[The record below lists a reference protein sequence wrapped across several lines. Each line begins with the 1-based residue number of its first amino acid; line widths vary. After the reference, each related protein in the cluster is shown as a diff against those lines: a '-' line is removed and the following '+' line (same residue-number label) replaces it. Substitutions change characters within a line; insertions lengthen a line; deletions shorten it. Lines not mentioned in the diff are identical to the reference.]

1 MRGHR
6 DLEAVC
12 IAALVAALVASL
24 VPWEV
29 VRLLAALPLAVFLPG
44 YTIAAAAFG
53 PRKLDLQRL
62 AMVTLLCG
70 LSLLCLGGI
79 VLNFLPGGIRTVTW
93 ALLLVVVIV
102 AAARAAALRRAKPDP
117 QRRQRSRPRMRG
129 WDLACVLLAVAAVAA
144 ALVFAYTPLPAS
156 KAVGYTAL
164 WMLPADDAADPAVK
178 VGVISA
184 EQEPQRY
191 RLQVRVGDSE
201 EPIVYRLAL
210 DPGEER
216 VLRVPVEVLPR
227 GSTRVA
233 ASLYDAGHRQK
244 LYRRVTTWTP
254 TESKPDDG

>member
-1 MRGHR
+1 VRGHR
-6 DLEAVC
+6 DLKWVC
-12 IAALVAALVASL
+12 IGAIVAALVAALV
-24 VPWEV
+24 PWEV
-29 VRLLAALPLAVFLPG
+29 VRILAALPLAIFLPG
-44 YTIAAAAFG
+44 YAVTAAAFG
-53 PRKLDLQRL
+53 SEKLDLQRL
-62 AMVTLLCG
+62 TMLILLCG

-102 AAARAAALRRAKPDP
+102 AAARAAAVRRAGPDRP
-117 QRRQRSRPRMRG
+117 WRGWTRPRVRG
-129 WDLACVLLAVAAVAA
+129 WDLACVFFAVAAVAA

-164 WMLPADDAADPAVK
+164 WMLPGNAAAAPAVK

-184 EQEPQRY
+184 EQERQQY
-191 RLQVRVGDSE
+191 RLRVRVGKSGK
-201 EPIVYRLAL
+201 PIVYRLAL

-216 VLRVPVEVLPR
+216 VFRVPVEPSGK

-233 ASLYDAGHRQK
+233 ASLYDSDRPQK
-244 LYRRVTTWTP
+244 LYRRVTTWSP